1 MNLAYVPEGSR
12 LKPRIAIVPFYGS
25 LALDL
30 AAASAQTGFA
40 ILIPAKRILAG
51 FPTNKN
57 QLEESES
64 HVFN

>member
-12 LKPRIAIVPFYGS
+12 LKPRMQFVPFCES
-25 LALDL
+25 RALDL

-40 ILIPAKRILAG
+40 ILIPAKHTLAG